1 MSSDDYGAYCA
12 MPTDDDESHTR
23 LHAGLAKFGLKQLQ
37 LPAAAAQPLRSDA
50 AGAPTMARQPSST
63 AAAPQKKA
71 SNSSIVVW
79 LLLVAIIKIPWIL
92 RKSTPH

>member
-37 LPAAAAQPLRSDA
+37 PAAAAQPLRSDA
-50 AGAPTMARQPSST
+50 VGAPTMARQPSST
-63 AAAPQKKA
+63 AAAPHSLMRA
-71 SNSSIVVW
+71 
-79 LLLVAIIKIPWIL
+79 LVTAAQQL
-92 RKSTPH
+92 GADSAREM